1 MGQTACPLSK
11 KRKVEITLLPDTLRP
26 LKSGSSLAVLYGVAS
41 VKESRDGVRHSDIHA
56 SLKSDPTVI
65 AALASAWR
73 DSLPGDARLR
83 HEEGGWIYLDT
94 TTCAI
99 SAIRAARGAKAAIDL
114 SNPPAVAGS
123 VVVGKFHTH
132 PNPTV
137 ERSERCGQAHGRDSW
152 RSRPDSRG
160 RWHPPFRPG
169 QPTRGDGR
177 RSRLSAL
184 AQLESRLFM

>member
-1 MGQTACPLSK
+1 MVCATP
-11 KRKVEITLLPDTLRP
+11 TFT
-26 LKSGSSLAVLYGVAS
+26 
-41 VKESRDGVRHSDIHA
+41 

-73 DSLPGDARLR
+73 DSLPGDARQR

-99 SAIRAARGAKAAIDL
+99 SVIRAARGARAAIDL

-132 PNPTV
+132 PNPTA
-137 ERSERCGQAHGRDSW
+137 EGWEPGPSDTDRRTDAIHGVPDLIRADDGIHHSGPV
-152 RSRPDSRG
+152 SRRG
-160 RWHPPFRPG
+160 GLGGVPGYPP
-169 QPTRGDGR
+169 
-177 RSRLSAL
+177 
-184 AQLESRLFM
+184 